1 MRKTLRG
8 WLLAP
13 LLLASCA
20 GPVEHPSVVAKQ
32 RYLAAKSA
40 CESRFPAAMV
50 RQSDCRTDAANAYI
64 RPFYRY
70 GDLMTRLQT
79 RRRGFAVRVDGGKMS
94 RAAFHRLV
102 AREERA
108 VEREET
114 QRNIEAGLEPA
125 PDRR

>member
-1 MRKTLRG
+1 MRKNLRG

-20 GPVEHPSVVAKQ
+20 GPVEDPSVVAKQ

-40 CESRFPAAMV
+40 CEFRFPAAIV
-50 RQSDCRTDAANAYI
+50 QQSDCRTDAANAYI

-70 GDLMTRLQT
+70 GDLMTRLQVL
-79 RRRGFAVRVDGGKMS
+79 RREWAVKVDHGKLS
-94 RAAFHRLV
+94 RAAFARLV

-108 VEREET
+108 VDREET
-114 QRNIEAGLEPA
+114 QRNIDAGLEPA